1 MRERASCG
9 WLDLFV
15 SLYACMCACV
25 AACVCVC
32 KSRGCQAKTT
42 WQCRALTQ
50 LGWAGMSSHVPS
62 WCVCAQCAHTAA
74 RPNLW
79 SSFLLTL
86 THSFPL
92 SHLSVFH
99 LSTSLLSA
107 LSPSLPYLSLAL
119 VVSSLLVWK
128 VLSHPESILKFCLW
142 TLLIFYAP
150 HPKKKTKNRWHF
162 FPVFLVSS
170 SSLSSPPPSLFSPC
184 FFPSSRCSTD
194 PNWQSTCLFSL
205 FTHSLI

>member
-15 SLYACMCACV
+15 SLYTCMCACV

-107 LSPSLPYLSLAL
+107 LSPLPLSGPC
-119 VVSSLLVWK
+119 SLLPPCMKSPFTPRVYTK
-128 VLSHPESILKFCLW
+128 ILPLNATHILC
-142 TLLIFYAP
+142 P
-150 HPKKKTKNRWHF
+150 PPQKKTKNRWHF
-162 FPVFLVSS
+162 FPVFLFSS

>member
-79 SSFLLTL
+79 FSFLLTL

-107 LSPSLPYLSLAL
+107 LSPLPLSGPCSRLPPCMKSPFTPR
-119 VVSSLLVWK
+119 VYTK
-128 VLSHPESILKFCLW
+128 ILPLNATHILC
-142 TLLIFYAP
+142 P
-150 HPKKKTKNRWHF
+150 PPQKKTKNRWHF
-162 FPVFLVSS
+162 FPVFLFSS

>member
-107 LSPSLPYLSLAL
+107 LSPLPLSGPC
-119 VVSSLLVWK
+119 SLLPPCMKSPFTPRVYTK
-128 VLSHPESILKFCLW
+128 ILPLNATHILC
-142 TLLIFYAP
+142 P
-150 HPKKKTKNRWHF
+150 PPQKKTKNRWHF
-162 FPVFLVSS
+162 FPDFLFSS

-205 FTHSLI
+205 ITHSLI

>member
-107 LSPSLPYLSLAL
+107 LSPLPLSGPC
-119 VVSSLLVWK
+119 SLLPPCMKSPFTPRVYTK
-128 VLSHPESILKFCLW
+128 ILPLNATHILC
-142 TLLIFYAP
+142 P
-150 HPKKKTKNRWHF
+150 PPQKKTKNRWHF
-162 FPVFLVSS
+162 FPVFLFSS

>member
-25 AACVCVC
+25 PACVCVC

-107 LSPSLPYLSLAL
+107 LSPLPLSGPC
-119 VVSSLLVWK
+119 SLLPPCMKSPFTPRVYTK
-128 VLSHPESILKFCLW
+128 ILPLNATHILC
-142 TLLIFYAP
+142 P
-150 HPKKKTKNRWHF
+150 PPQKKKQKTDGTS
-162 FPVFLVSS
+162 FPFSSFHPPLWAPLLPPSFPHVSFHPAGVA
-170 SSLSSPPPSLFSPC
+170 LILTGSPPVYSLFSPT
-184 FFPSSRCSTD
+184 F
-194 PNWQSTCLFSL
+194 
-205 FTHSLI
+205 

>member
-107 LSPSLPYLSLAL
+107 LSPLPLSGPC
-119 VVSSLLVWK
+119 SLLPPCMKSPFTPRVYTK
-128 VLSHPESILKFCLW
+128 ILPLNATHILC
-142 TLLIFYAP
+142 P
-150 HPKKKTKNRWHF
+150 PPQKKTKNRWHF
-162 FPVFLVSS
+162 FPDFLFSS